1 MEEECINL
9 RFELEKLDKDQLT
22 QILEKNGYHIGG
34 NQKKL
39 INEVMTK
46 VTHTT
51 VINDLKEMGLL

>member
-1 MEEECINL
+1 MEEEYINL

-22 QILEKNGYHIGG
+22 QILEKNGYNIGG

-39 INEVMTK
+39 INEIMNK

>member
-1 MEEECINL
+1 MEEKYINL
-9 RFELEKLDKDQLT
+9 RFELEKLDTDQLT

-39 INEVMTK
+39 VNEIMNK

>member
-1 MEEECINL
+1 MEEEYINL
-9 RFELEKLDKDQLT
+9 RFELEKLDTDQLT

-39 INEVMTK
+39 VNEIMNK

>member
-1 MEEECINL
+1 MEEEYINL

-22 QILEKNGYHIGG
+22 QILEKNGYNIGG

-39 INEVMTK
+39 INEIMTK

>member
-1 MEEECINL
+1 MEEKYINL

-22 QILEKNGYHIGG
+22 QILEKNGYHVGG

-39 INEVMTK
+39 INEIMNK

>member
-1 MEEECINL
+1 MEEKYINL

-39 INEVMTK
+39 VNEIMNK

>member
-1 MEEECINL
+1 MEEEYINL
-9 RFELEKLDKDQLT
+9 RFELEKLDKNQLT
-22 QILEKNGYHIGG
+22 QILEKNGYNIGG

-39 INEVMTK
+39 INEIMTK